1 MVHSCVKNEGD
12 VYEPDHEQSYWG
24 ENYAKL
30 LAVKRK

>member
-1 MVHSCVKNEGD
+1 MFQNEGD

-24 ENYAKL
+24 DNYPKL